1 MSATS
6 SSSTPAFAPSRRFK
20 EVYVEIP
27 PSPFHTSCRTSQSSS
42 IPSRLSFNNVN
53 HYKENAPL
61 QTPISG
67 HAAILPRK
75 RKDESS
81 SLKSSNKKSRIE
93 DITPHVARDKEGES
107 QSCCHH
113 CRAKPISS
121 EMVQCTFLI
130 RKSSRNTVAHRCK
143 TNYCRKCLN
152 HKYSEEFKP
161 IAADS
166 HGQKENGHA
175 EAVHIFKC
183 PKCRGQCGCWRCKHK
198 STLKSNSDS
207 SRTHNLTEPIN
218 LKAKD
223 FGNAAAVKKNA
234 HKSIA
239 APVLTW
245 LPVPTQLKL
254 KDAEDRIFIRE
265 FVLRFSDMQGMSI
278 TKAQLEELELIGGT
292 HDSADDGDEEDA
304 CVDWVSEACVKSL
317 VLSLIGILV
326 AEEDSSATLV
336 MKNAMK
342 DIRNSGVNL
351 TKIWAVLSSLRTNMG
366 RPEVLEGR
374 TQGEERDW
382 GDDESSEDRIIFE
395 FPDPLPA
402 PANHNVRSTRS
413 ISTDTLPVV
422 DSSQM
427 VPVIVGLIE
436 TVLES
441 HAIRIALDN
450 GTKDGKEKHQ
460 ETRELVKLE
469 NELWKSLEER
479 YKLDPSKITIERQ
492 AHKSKIQAFESV
504 ARIISSAFL
513 PRSGPLGSDPE
524 GRVYWALTPGVS
536 DREYALDYI
545 VSRLPNARKS
555 KRPRNRKQRHRKDNA
570 DSQTLREWSWFLA
583 VWGKKPHQNGA
594 QDEDEEP
601 QWWGFWDPAEIR
613 RLADWLSI
621 TNGSQTNDSSGD
633 DSTSV
638 SKTLVKGI
646 ANYANLLEWRI
657 LEEDD

>member
-6 SSSTPAFAPSRRFK
+6 SPSTLASTPSRRFR

-27 PSPFHTSCRTSQSSS
+27 PSPFHTSCRTSQNSS
-42 IPSRLSFNNVN
+42 IPSRLSFKNVN
-53 HYKENAPL
+53 HYKENTPL
-61 QTPISG
+61 QTHISG
-67 HAAILPRK
+67 PADILPRK
-75 RKDESS
+75 RKAESS
-81 SLKSSNKKSRIE
+81 SLKSSTKKSRIE
-93 DITPHVARDKEGES
+93 DTMPQVARDKEGEL

-113 CRAKPISS
+113 CRAKRISS
-121 EMVQCTFLI
+121 EMIQCTFLI
-130 RKSSRNTVAHRCK
+130 RSSSKNTVVHRCK
-143 TNYCRKCLN
+143 TNYCRRCLN

-175 EAVHIFKC
+175 EAAHIFKC

-198 STLKSNSDS
+198 FTFKSNSES

-218 LKAKD
+218 FRVKD

-239 APVLTW
+239 TPILTW
-245 LPVPTQLKL
+245 LPVPAQLKL

-278 TKAQLEELELIGGT
+278 TKAQLEELEFIGGT
-292 HDSADDGDEEDA
+292 LDSTDDGDEEDA
-304 CVDWVSEACVKSL
+304 CVNWVSEACVKSL
-317 VLSLIGILV
+317 VLSLIGCLA

-351 TKIWAVLSSLRTNMG
+351 TKIWAILSSLRTNMG
-366 RPEVLEGR
+366 RPEVSEGR
-374 TQGEERDW
+374 IQREENH
-382 GDDESSEDRIIFE
+382 GSDDESSEDRIIFE

-402 PANHNVRSTRS
+402 PANHNIRSTRS
-413 ISTDTLPVV
+413 ITTDTLPVV

-441 HAIRIALDN
+441 HAIRIALDD
-450 GTKDGKEKHQ
+450 GTKEGKEKHQ
-460 ETRELVKLE
+460 ESRELVKLE
-469 NELWKSLEER
+469 NELWKRLETR
-479 YKLDPSKITIERQ
+479 YKSDPSKIKIERQ

-545 VSRLPNARKS
+545 ISRLPNARKS
-555 KRPRNRKQRHRKDNA
+555 KRPRNRKQRHRKDNE
-570 DSQTLREWSWFLA
+570 DSQALREWSWFLA
-583 VWGKKPHQNGA
+583 VWGKKPHENGA
-594 QDEDEEP
+594 QCEDEEP

-613 RLADWLSI
+613 KLADWLSI
-621 TNGSQTNDSSGD
+621 TNGSQTDDSSGGG
-633 DSTSV
+633 STSV
-638 SKTLVKGI
+638 LKTLVNGI
-646 ANYANLLEWRI
+646 TNYANLLEWRI
-657 LEEDD
+657 LEEED

>member
-6 SSSTPAFAPSRRFK
+6 SSSTLASAPQRRFK

-27 PSPFHTSCRTSQSSS
+27 PSPFHISCRTSQNSS

-53 HYKENAPL
+53 HYKENTPL

-67 HAAILPRK
+67 HAAILSRK
-75 RKDESS
+75 RKGEPS

-93 DITPHVARDKEGES
+93 DIIPQVARDKEDELR
-107 QSCCHH
+107 SCCHH
-113 CRAKPISS
+113 CRAKRNSS
-121 EMVQCTFLI
+121 ELVQCTFLI
-130 RKSSRNTVAHRCK
+130 RSSSKNTVVHRCK
-143 TNYCRKCLN
+143 TNYCRRCLN
-152 HKYSEEFKP
+152 HKYSEELKP
-161 IAADS
+161 IAADP
-166 HGQKENGHA
+166 HGQKESGHV
-175 EAVHIFKC
+175 EAAHIFKC
-183 PKCRGQCGCWRCKHK
+183 PKCRGKCGCWRCRHRY
-198 STLKSNSDS
+198 TLKPNSDS
-207 SRTHNLTEPIN
+207 SRTHNSTEPFN
-218 LKAKD
+218 HRAKN

-234 HKSIA
+234 PK
-239 APVLTW
+239 LTW

-265 FVLRFSDMQGMSI
+265 FVLRFSNMQGMSI
-278 TKAQLEELELIGGT
+278 TKAQLEELEFIGGT
-292 HDSADDGDEEDA
+292 LDSTDDGDEEDA
-304 CVDWVSEACVKSL
+304 CVNWVSEACVKSL
-317 VLSLIGILV
+317 VLSLIGCLA
-326 AEEDSSATLV
+326 AEEDSSATL
-336 MKNAMK
+336 NAMK

-351 TKIWAVLSSLRTNMG
+351 TRIWAVLSSLRTNMG
-366 RPEVLEGR
+366 RPEVSEGR
-374 TQGEERDW
+374 IQGEKNDG

-402 PANHNVRSTRS
+402 PANHNIRSTRS
-413 ISTDTLPVV
+413 ITTDTLPVV

-441 HAIRIALDN
+441 HAIRIALDD
-450 GTKDGKEKHQ
+450 GTKEGKEKHQ
-460 ETRELVKLE
+460 ESRELVKLE
-469 NELWKSLEER
+469 NESWKRLETR
-479 YKLDPSKITIERQ
+479 YKSDPSKITIERQ

-504 ARIISSAFL
+504 ARIVSSAFL

-555 KRPRNRKQRHRKDNA
+555 KRPRNRKQRHRKDNV

-583 VWGKKPHQNGA
+583 VWGKKPHENGA
-594 QDEDEEP
+594 QCEDEEP

-613 RLADWLSI
+613 KLADWLSI
-621 TNGSQTNDSSGD
+621 TNGSQTDDSSGD
-633 DSTSV
+633 GPTSV
-638 SKTLVKGI
+638 LKTLVNGI
-646 ANYANLLEWRI
+646 TNYANLLEWRI
-657 LEEDD
+657 LEEEN